1 MGTMEIAIGNMSS
14 NCNLVIIILK
24 LTKHV
29 NDFIIIKS
37 IRISYSYDRYRIG
50 AMKDIVACS
59 LR

>member
-1 MGTMEIAIGNMSS
+1 MGTMEIAIANLSS

-37 IRISYSYDRYRIG
+37 IRISYSYDRYCIN
-50 AMKDIVACS
+50 AIDDIVA
-59 LR
+59 